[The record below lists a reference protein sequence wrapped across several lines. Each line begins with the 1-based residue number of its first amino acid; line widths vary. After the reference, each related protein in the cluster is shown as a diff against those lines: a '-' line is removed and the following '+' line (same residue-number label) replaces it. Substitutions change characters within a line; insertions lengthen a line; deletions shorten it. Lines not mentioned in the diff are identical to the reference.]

1 MYIELKYVSI
11 IYFNTIMPEISEV
24 RLTAQ
29 FVTAANTNRTIQD
42 VTYLKT
48 NKLKLVEEIDVV
60 GKKISAVSRGKE
72 LKLFFDS
79 EPVVIS
85 LGMTGCFKNFQK
97 RGYKNKHWKHGHIR
111 FRMSDNSW
119 FCWSDVRR
127 FGKSIAKDWN
137 PNRGPD
143 VFDEEKAF
151 REHIMD
157 NLNHRDFLK
166 PAHTAIMN
174 QKWFN
179 GMGNYLRAEILGKW
193 DKNPFQPL
201 KKLINKSFL
210 DHVIEQ
216 IHDTYRL
223 GGGELYSWMNENKS
237 HQDQAFH
244 NWMQFYGKTQKM
256 TDAQGRT
263 FWYAK
268 KWHKALKLL

>member
-1 MYIELKYVSI
+1 MLNFVDIELMYIELKYVSI

-111 FRMSDNSW
+111 FRMSDDSW

-127 FGKSIAKDWN
+127 FGKSISKDWN

-157 NLNHRDFLK
+157 LSLIHISEPTR
-166 PAHTAIMN
+166 
-174 QKWFN
+174 
-179 GMGNYLRAEILGKW
+179 LR
-193 DKNPFQPL
+193 
-201 KKLINKSFL
+201 
-210 DHVIEQ
+210 
-216 IHDTYRL
+216 
-223 GGGELYSWMNENKS
+223 
-237 HQDQAFH
+237 
-244 NWMQFYGKTQKM
+244 
-256 TDAQGRT
+256 
-263 FWYAK
+263 
-268 KWHKALKLL
+268 

>member
-1 MYIELKYVSI
+1 
-11 IYFNTIMPEISEV
+11 
-24 RLTAQ
+24 
-29 FVTAANTNRTIQD
+29 
-42 VTYLKT
+42 
-48 NKLKLVEEIDVV
+48 
-60 GKKISAVSRGKE
+60 
-72 LKLFFDS
+72 
-79 EPVVIS
+79 
-85 LGMTGCFKNFQK
+85 
-97 RGYKNKHWKHGHIR
+97 
-111 FRMSDNSW
+111 
-119 FCWSDVRR
+119 
-127 FGKSIAKDWN
+127 
-137 PNRGPD
+137 
-143 VFDEEKAF
+143 
-151 REHIMD
+151 MD

-201 KKLINKSFL
+201 KKLINEPFL
-210 DHVIEQ
+210 DHVVEQ

-256 TDAQGRT
+256 TDSQGRT

-268 KWHKALKLL
+268 KWHKALKVL

>member
-1 MYIELKYVSI
+1 
-11 IYFNTIMPEISEV
+11 MPEISEV

-29 FVTAANTNRTIQD
+29 FVTETNKKRIIQD
-42 VTYLKT
+42 VSYLKT
-48 NKLKLVEEIDVV
+48 NKLKLIEDIEVK

-72 LKLFFDS
+72 LKLFFDN

-85 LGMTGCFKNFQK
+85 LGMTGCFKNFKK

-111 FRMSDNSW
+111 FRMSDKSW

-127 FGKSIAKDWN
+127 FGKSISTKWN

-157 NLNHRDFLK
+157 NLNHQDFLK

-193 DKNPFQPL
+193 NKNPFQPIKNPT
-201 KKLINKSFL
+201 KKCLDFTATWHILHLCGCTLYDGFPNSWEWWAVAIANLIVMSL
-210 DHVIEQ
+210 
-216 IHDTYRL
+216 L
-223 GGGELYSWMNENKS
+223 GEYLCMRREMRDIPLFRK
-237 HQDQAFH
+237 
-244 NWMQFYGKTQKM
+244 
-256 TDAQGRT
+256 
-263 FWYAK
+263 
-268 KWHKALKLL
+268 

>member
-1 MYIELKYVSI
+1 
-11 IYFNTIMPEISEV
+11 MPEISEV

-29 FVTAANTNRTIQD
+29 FVTETNKNRTIKD
-42 VTYLKT
+42 VSYLKT
-48 NKLKLVEEIDVV
+48 NKLKLVEEIDVI
-60 GKKISAVSRGKE
+60 GKKISAESRGKE
-72 LKLFFDS
+72 LKLFFDN

-127 FGKSIAKDWN
+127 FGKSISTEWN
-137 PNRGPD
+137 SKRGPD
-143 VFDEEKAF
+143 VFDEEQAF
-151 REHIMD
+151 RDHIIS
-157 NLNHRDFLK
+157 NKNHRDFLK
-166 PAHTAIMN
+166 PAHIAIMN

-201 KKLINKSFL
+201 KKLINKPFL